1 MKDLNRREL
10 GAVAGKAG
18 LVVAGT
24 STFGSFAM
32 GAGAAKVVVVGGGA
46 GGATVAHAVKKSAP
60 ELDVTLVEVNASY
73 ATCFFSNLYI
83 GGLKKYDDIVHSYD
97 GLKKLGV
104 KIVKDWAT
112 GIDAAKKTVTTK
124 GGTTLS
130 YDKLVLSPGID
141 FKYDSIAGYSAE
153 AAEKMPHAWK
163 AGPQSKLLKS
173 QLEAM
178 ADGGLFVMAAPP
190 NPYRCPPGPYERLC
204 MVAHYLKTKKPK
216 SKIILLD
223 AKNAF
228 SKQPAFL
235 EGFKKHYSDMIEVNL
250 SNDIDSFAVVRV
262 DAKTGEVETKSG
274 RKEKAAVAN
283 IIPAQK
289 CGEIAIKAG
298 AAAGDWCPVKP
309 DNMASTL
316 LENVYV
322 LGDASVANEMPKSAF
337 SANSQAKVV
346 ANDIVAT
353 LAGKPKFPARYRNTC
368 WSALAPGD
376 GIKVGANYTPGEKDG
391 KPALVA
397 KDSFVSKAGEDEK
410 LRKETYDESF
420 GWYSGIV
427 SDIFAKSA

>member
-10 GAVAGKAG
+10 GKVAGQAG
-18 LVVAGT
+18 VVIAGT
-24 STFGSFAM
+24 GVLGGFAI
-32 GAGAAKVVVVGGGA
+32 AQGAAKVVVVGGGA
-46 GGATVAHAVKKSAP
+46 GGATVAHQVKKSAP
-60 ELDVTLVEVNASY
+60 ELDVTLVEVNPVY
-73 ATCFFSNLYI
+73 MTCFFSNLYI
-83 GGLKKYDDIVHSYD
+83 GGMQKLDDLSHGYD
-97 GLKKLGV
+97 GLKGLGV
-104 KIVKDWAT
+104 KIVQDWAT
-112 GIDAAKKTVTTK
+112 GVDAAKKTVTTK

-141 FKYDSIAGYSAE
+141 IKFDSIAGYSKE
-153 AAEKMPHAWK
+153 AAEIMPHAWK
-163 AGPQSKLLKS
+163 AGPQTKLLKAK
-173 QLEAM
+173 LEAM
-178 ADGGLFVMAAPP
+178 ADGGVFVMAAPA

-204 MVAHYLKTKKPK
+204 MIAHYLKTNKPK

-228 SKQPAFL
+228 SKQPAFM
-235 EGFKKHYSDMIEVNL
+235 EGFKKHYGDMIEVNL
-250 SNDIDSFAVVRV
+250 TNDIDSFAVVRV

-289 CGEIAIKAG
+289 CGEIASKAG
-298 AAAGDWCPVKP
+298 AASGDWCPVKP
-309 DNMASTL
+309 DNMASAL
-316 LENVYV
+316 LDNVYV
-322 LGDASVANEMPKSAF
+322 LGDASVATEMPKSAF

-397 KDSFVSKAGEDEK
+397 KDSFVSKAGEEAG

-427 SDIFAKSA
+427 SDIFAKTA